1 MRMGRTA
8 RSEREKQEGQKIR
21 RNFLLA
27 FPPSDLLIFL
37 LHLGAVV
44 ACGGAARGEVTVAPT
59 GAPSVTTAAS
69 GSMLP
74 PPRGN
79 AVARPR
85 GIAGTAIR
93 FEGGPGASVNDAIVI
108 LGAQGE
114 EDGTAAEYKYLD
126 MLYGPRGSGYAVRG
140 QSLLQE
146 KGKPYDMLD
155 VTVAGKSLQI
165 YFDIHD
171 YFGKM

>member
-1 MRMGRTA
+1 MGRTA
-8 RSEREKQEGQKIR
+8 RWEREKQEGQKIR
-21 RNFLLA
+21 KNFLRT
-27 FPPSDLLIFL
+27 FPPGDLVIVL
-37 LHLGAVV
+37 LLVGAVT
-44 ACGGAARGEVTVAPT
+44 ACGGAVRGEVTVAT
-59 GAPSVTTAAS
+59 GAPSATTAAS
-69 GSMLP
+69 GSLLP
-74 PPRGN
+74 APRGN
-79 AVARPR
+79 APGRPS

-93 FEGGPGASVNDAIVI
+93 FEGGAGTSVDDAIVI
-108 LGAQGE
+108 VGAGGE

-126 MLYGPRGSGYAVRG
+126 MLYGERGSGYAVRG
-140 QSLLQE
+140 QSLLEE